1 MAYNIFISHSWN
13 YSDAYEKL
21 LNLLNSDP
29 YFYYHN
35 YSIPKDDP
43 VHTQSDRALRQAI
56 ANQMQLCS
64 CILVLAGIYAS
75 YSDWIQIE
83 IDIAKNHFVYPK
95 KIIAVECWGAERTS
109 QIVKQ
114 NADRIV
120 GWSSASII
128 NAIRELSR

>member
-29 YFYYHN
+29 YFDYRD

-43 VHTQSDRALRQAI
+43 VHTHSDALLRQAI
-56 ANQMQLCS
+56 FNQIQPCS
-64 CILVLAGIYAS
+64 CILVLAGVYAT
-75 YSDWIQIE
+75 YSKWINIE
-83 IDIAKNHFVYPK
+83 IRTARESFYYPK

-120 GWSSASII
+120 GWNSASII
-128 NAIRELSR
+128 SAIRELSR